1 MSNTS
6 LKRLRSPFAAQ
17 LLIAAV
23 MAVGPASANAH
34 AVLVESSVR
43 DRLVSPQTPAI
54 AVARFNVN
62 IETEFAKA
70 VLVNAKGEKRPLDRV
85 PGSPRGEV
93 RVKLPPLA
101 PGAYELRYKVL
112 AADGHFTEEVVRFR
126 VAKPRY

>member
-1 MSNTS
+1 MSNLP
-6 LKRLRSPFAAQ
+6 LKRLRSNFAARM
-17 LLIAAV
+17 LIAAV

-43 DRLVSPQTPAI
+43 DRVVSPQTPAV
-54 AVARFNVN
+54 AVGRFNVN
-62 IETEFAKA
+62 IETELTKV
-70 VLVNAKGEKRPLDRV
+70 VLVNAKGEERPLDRV

-101 PGAYELRYKVL
+101 PGVYELRYKVL

-126 VAKPRY
+126 VAKSR